1 MEVLMT
7 MQSVKFIHLMH
18 HQFYIII
25 WAHIVNEIN
34 IYLYFLLVH
43 EIYLHY
49 LYCTFYRD
57 ILYYTL
63 CIFCFKHCSLQH

>member
-7 MQSVKFIHLMH
+7 VQSVKFIHLTH
-18 HQFYIII
+18 HQFYII

-43 EIYLHY
+43 EIYLQY
-49 LYCTFYRD
+49 LYFTG
-57 ILYYTL
+57 IYYTIHCAL
-63 CIFCFKHCSLQH
+63 CIFCF